1 MRGRKPPTG
10 TPRHNVKPVHEWVEV
25 ENTPFTGP
33 WPFRIPRGYQVS
45 TRDGIMQRGFLD
57 VTKRWWETIRT
68 MPHCVLWEKSD
79 WMFAISTVHVAEQA
93 FLGVASAATELRSRE
108 KIMGTT
114 VDARRDLR
122 IRYVDELTGEEAEP
136 EEEERTLAAVV
147 DL

>member
-1 MRGRKPPTG
+1 
-10 TPRHNVKPVHEWVEV
+10 
-25 ENTPFTGP
+25 
-33 WPFRIPRGYQVS
+33 
-45 TRDGIMQRGFLD
+45 
-57 VTKRWWETIRT
+57 
-68 MPHCVLWEKSD
+68 
-79 WMFAISTVHVAEQA
+79 MFAISTVHVAEQA

-136 EEEERTLAAVV
+136 EKEERTLAAVV